1 MMDSG
6 TKQTDNLTKRVELIV
21 DTFLGGNV
29 SNVFIFATVFR
40 IQLPVYGQ
48 DLHSSVQ
55 LVVGWGGI
63 IELIYYHIL

>member
-21 DTFLGGNV
+21 DTFLGENV
-29 SNVFIFATVFR
+29 SNVFFFATVFR

-55 LVVGWGGI
+55 LVVGWGVS
-63 IELIYYHIL
+63 